1 VEVKSVDIAP
11 VQAQAGGVVTRKR
24 VLTLEELKKFYTEE
38 KGRITTDWVEPSM
51 RQRVFEAFWDVGYI
65 PVMSEGKCENGQCYY
80 RKAFKFLT
88 DIYPNAEKVK
98 PTCKTGVSK
107 STFDE
112 RNAELLKDGY
122 TLMQMQT
129 FTDAEGDVRYC
140 ACWVK
145 ILPPSE

>member
-1 VEVKSVDIAP
+1 
-11 VQAQAGGVVTRKR
+11 
-24 VLTLEELKKFYTEE
+24 
-38 KGRITTDWVEPSM
+38 M
-51 RQRVFEAFWDVGYI
+51 RQEVFEAFWNGGYI
-65 PVMSEGKCENGQCYY
+65 PVVSEGKCEDGQCYY

-88 DIYPNAEKVK
+88 DIYPDAEKVK

-107 STFDE
+107 PTFDE

-129 FTDAEGDVRYC
+129 FTDAEGEVRYC

-145 ILPPSE
+145 ILPRSE